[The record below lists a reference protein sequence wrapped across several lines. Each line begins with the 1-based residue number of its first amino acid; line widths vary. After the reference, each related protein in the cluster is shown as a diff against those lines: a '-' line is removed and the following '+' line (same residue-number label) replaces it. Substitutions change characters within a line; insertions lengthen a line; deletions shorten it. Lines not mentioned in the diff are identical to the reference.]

1 MTVASPDLLV
11 AERPRRRFKVPIG
24 PLLAGIVVLALV
36 IAALFPGLIAPF
48 DPSATDTSS
57 SLLPPSLHHLFG
69 TDLLGRDVFSRVVHG
84 TRYSLGLGLSA
95 TLLAVG
101 FAIVLGLLSGLAPR
115 WVDEVVMRFLEILLA
130 FPEILLALI
139 VIALLGSGTT
149 NVLIA
154 ITVAAIPI
162 YARMVR
168 VTTLQVRTS
177 GYVEAATALGQRRSV
192 VVLRHILPNVL
203 GPLMVL
209 ATIGIGNAIIAGSAL
224 SFLGLGPVPPTPEWG
239 LMLADSRDLLGRAW
253 WAGVFPGLMIT
264 VTVISTV
271 VLGRFIQGRID
282 GSGR

>member
-11 AERPRRRFKVPIG
+11 ADRPRRRFKVPVG
-24 PLLAGIVVLALV
+24 ALVAGTVVLVLV
-36 IAALFPGLIAPF
+36 VAALFPGLVAPF
-48 DPSATDTSS
+48 DPTATDTSS
-57 SLLPPSLHHLFG
+57 SLLPPSAQHLFG

-84 TRYSLGLGLSA
+84 ARYSLGLGLSA
-95 TLLAVG
+95 TLLAVTT
-101 FAIVLGLLSGLAPR
+101 AIVLGLLSGLAPR
-115 WVDEVVMRFLEILLA
+115 WVDEVVMRLLEILLA

-139 VIALLGSGTT
+139 VIALLGSGTA

-253 WAGVFPGLMIT
+253 WVGVFPGLMIT